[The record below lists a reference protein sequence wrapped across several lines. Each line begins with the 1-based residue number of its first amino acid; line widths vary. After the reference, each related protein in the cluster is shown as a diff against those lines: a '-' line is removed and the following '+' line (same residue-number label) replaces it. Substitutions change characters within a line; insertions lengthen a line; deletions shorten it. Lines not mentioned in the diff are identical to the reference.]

1 MQAMILAAGLGTRLQ
16 PITDTIPKALVPL
29 RTAKGGEKPL
39 LEIQLEKLRQ
49 LGVSR
54 VVVNVHH
61 FAGQVKAFISDYLEN
76 NDFPLRICISDESD
90 CLLDTGGAIRKARSL
105 FNPGEPVL
113 IHNVDILSD
122 LDLAGFFRK
131 HDPDLH
137 LATLPV
143 SERETSRQ
151 LLFDRQWD
159 LAGWINRADGRTK
172 WVEGRSPSEDHS
184 MRAFTGIHMVSPRI
198 LQWMDQWPDVF
209 SVIDFYLWAAS
220 KGVVRGIDIPG
231 LQITDIGK
239 PDSLPN
245 TVI

>member
-16 PITDTIPKALVPL
+16 PITNTIPKALVPL
-29 RTAKGGEKPL
+29 PTEGGGKKPI
-39 LEIQLEKLRQ
+39 LEIQLEKMRQ
-49 LGVSR
+49 YGFSR

-61 FAGQVKAFISDYLEN
+61 FAGQVKAFISDYLES

-90 CLLDTGGAIRKARSL
+90 RLLDTGGAIRKARSL

-122 LDLAGFFRK
+122 LDLACFFRK

-143 SERETSRQ
+143 SVRDTSRQ

-172 WVEGRSPSEDHS
+172 WVEGHSSAEDHNE
-184 MRAFTGIHMVSPRI
+184 RAFTGIHMVSPRI
-198 LQWMDQWPDVF
+198 LKLMDQWPDVF
-209 SVIDFYLWAAS
+209 SVIDLYLWAAS
-220 KGVVRGIDIPG
+220 KGVVRGVDIPG
-231 LQITDIGK
+231 LRIRDIGK
-239 PDSLPN
+239 PESLRN
-245 TVI
+245 TVL